1 MIEKYEK
8 REQQNYN
15 GTHPILYIKSLN
27 LGVFFFLIYLGSEH
41 APSSRT
47 RAMNGVLLANDPF
60 FSKEAITLRNKKQ
73 IYILGTSHQFYNF
86 Y

>member
-1 MIEKYEK
+1 MRIENNRTITGHIQSY
-8 REQQNYN
+8 
-15 GTHPILYIKSLN
+15 ILSPSIWD
-27 LGVFFFLIYLGSEH
+27 FFFLIYLGSEH